1 MLYAMFEFCLF
12 VLSSQ
17 QVTFGGDDDDVALQD
32 VCFFIVLAHSLK
44 QQSMG
49 SHVALLRYIIIIMS
63 QPIFVPST

>member
-1 MLYAMFEFCLF
+1 MLYAVFEFCLF

-17 QVTFGGDDDDVALQD
+17 QVTFGGDDDDVALQG